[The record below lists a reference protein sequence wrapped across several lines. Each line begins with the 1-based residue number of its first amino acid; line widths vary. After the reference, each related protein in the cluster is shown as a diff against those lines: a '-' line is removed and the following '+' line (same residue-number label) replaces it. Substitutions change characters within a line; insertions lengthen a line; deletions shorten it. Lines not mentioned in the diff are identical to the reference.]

1 MKNKLS
7 IFVFIAML
15 LLPTLNFAQEKQ
27 NLKVLYVGYSP
38 EKEMPKNLGVVG
50 LAGMSQER
58 FEQEYP
64 KRMPAFKTYLE
75 NYFTSVQT
83 VDARDYNEAMSVSV
97 DVTIFDQN
105 PKPIKESIVHRDSV
119 TGAFLSMEPSKIV
132 SDNFNYPSVFIGH
145 TADYVGRS
153 LGSKLDWYCLC
164 LDKYALEI
172 KMEHAI
178 FKEPFKVDLTL
189 ENRSTPAPIFTYP
202 NGFDMPAEIPMW
214 KVNTEGYH
222 DGNGF
227 RIGMVARGWGFE
239 DSPDAEVISSGVSDK
254 DLSAVALGRHGN
266 FFLWGFAGSPEY
278 MTEEAK
284 KVFANVIVYTYKHKD
299 SRIITKKYNDRIATK
314 EYVDELLNYTT
325 IKSYNDFIK
334 FLESFDE
341 RMFAEK
347 KAAEEEKEKGEELN
361 EEERRALNYQAQ
373 QKLTREQFLQ
383 KRIGRNS
390 FSKVTGLD
398 TLAVRK
404 YLIENRPY
412 FYSEPDGFYDLKLDE
427 DVKSLG
433 LANTDLQV
441 IETAIKMFSKGEDV
455 PKAKRIL
462 WRYTLESF
470 ETASEWRKWYRKYI
484 HKFFFTQAGGFIW
497 MINDE
502 SANPNVKP
510 RNDADIPF

>member
-1 MKNKLS
+1 MKSKLS
-7 IFVFIAML
+7 ILWLVVIF
-15 LLPTLNFAQEKQ
+15 LLPALIFAQEKQ

-50 LAGMSQER
+50 LAGMSEER
-58 FEQEYP
+58 FEKEYP
-64 KRMPAFKTYLE
+64 KRMPAFKAYLE
-75 NYFTSVQT
+75 NYFTTVKT
-83 VDARDYNEAMSVSV
+83 VDARDYNEAMSAIV

-105 PKPIKESIVHRDSV
+105 PKPFKEHVIHRDSI
-119 TGAFLSMEPSKIV
+119 TGAIISVEPSKVV
-132 SDNFNYPSVFIGH
+132 SDSFNYPSVFIGQ

-172 KMEHAI
+172 KMEHSI

-189 ENRSTPAPIFTYP
+189 ENRPTPSPIFTYP
-202 NGFDMPAEIPMW
+202 NGFDMPTEIPMW

-266 FFLWGFAGSPEY
+266 FFLWGFAGSPKY
-278 MTEEAK
+278 MTQEAK

-314 EYVDELLNYTT
+314 DYVDELLNYTT
-325 IKSYNDFIK
+325 IKSYNDFIN

-341 RMFAEK
+341 RMFTEK
-347 KAAEEEKEKGEELN
+347 KAAEDKKEEGKELN
-361 EEERRALNYQAQ
+361 EDEIRALHYRPQK
-373 QKLTREQFLQ
+373 KLTREEFLQ

-390 FSKVTGLD
+390 FSKITGLD
-398 TLAVRK
+398 TLAIRK

-412 FYSEPDGFYDLKLDE
+412 FYSEPEGFYDLIVDE

-433 LANTDLQV
+433 LANTNLKV
-441 IETAIKMFSKGEDV
+441 IETAIKMFKKGEDV

-470 ETASEWRKWYRKYI
+470 ETPNEWRKWYKKYI
-484 HKFFFTQAGGFIW
+484 HKFYFTESGGFIW

-510 RNDADIPF
+510 RGTSSIPF